1 MVSRA
6 WTVKQASLLP
16 RRALAIVLTV
26 TLTHIVNPEVLNAFV
41 MLAIA
46 EMRALVFNVL

>member
-1 MVSRA
+1 M
-6 WTVKQASLLP
+6 LP